1 MSQKRL
7 TTLVYFWAFI
17 SLGLIAG
24 LLGPS
29 LPSFAENTG
38 STLRQLS
45 NLFIL
50 SALGYLLGSYLAGQ
64 LLSKISGHKI
74 MLAALIF
81 IGLGTA
87 LLPVIRSLL
96 ILVILFFIIGLAQS
110 NLDVSE
116 NTLLI
121 WLHGKAV
128 PPYMNGLHF
137 FFGLGSFIAP
147 FFIAQSIR
155 LTNSLNTA
163 FWVMAVIMLI
173 PAFLILRLP
182 SPTMPVTN
190 LQSSAESEYRTPTL
204 LVILLVLFFF
214 GFVGAEVTFSTW
226 IYTYI
231 LENGFGDAVQSAYLT
246 SAFWGSFTVA
256 RLVNIVL
263 SRWISV
269 TKMLWITLL
278 GSLVSLCFLLIWPA
292 SKTALW
298 VAILGFGY
306 FIATIFPTA
315 MNFTENLNVISSKVT
330 SLFFVSASL
339 SSMLSPWVVGQLF
352 ASQGP
357 RVMVFVVIGNILLG
371 LIFYILIRTLQ
382 NRLQIRNSPN

>member
-7 TTLVYFWAFI
+7 TTMAYFWAFI

-50 SALGYLLGSYLAGQ
+50 SAMGYLLGSYLAGQ

-74 MLAALIF
+74 MLTALIF

-87 LLPVIRSLL
+87 LLPVIRSLW
-96 ILVILFFIIGLAQS
+96 ILVLLFFIIGLAQS

-128 PPYMNGLHF
+128 PPYMNALHF

-163 FWVMAVIMLI
+163 FWVMAVIMLV
-173 PAFLILRLP
+173 PVFLILRLP
-182 SPTMPVTN
+182 SPTIPVNNSQT
-190 LQSSAESEYRTPTL
+190 SVESDYHTPTL
-204 LVILLVLFFF
+204 LVVLLVLFFF
-214 GFVGAEVTFSTW
+214 GFVGAEVTFGTW
-226 IYTYI
+226 IYTYT
-231 LENGFGDAVQSAYLT
+231 LEQGFGDAVQSAYLT
-246 SAFWGSFTVA
+246 SAFWGAFTIA
-256 RLVNIVL
+256 RLVNVVIA
-263 SRWISV
+263 RWITV
-269 TKMLWITLL
+269 TNMLWITLS
-278 GSLVSLCFLLIWPA
+278 GSLIALTLLIIWPD
-292 SKTALW
+292 SKIALW
-298 VAILGFGY
+298 IAILGFGF

-315 MNFTENLNVISSKVT
+315 MNFAESLNAVSSKVT

-339 SSMLSPWVVGQLF
+339 SSMLSPWIVGQWF
-352 ASQGP
+352 TSRGP
-357 RVMVFVVIGNILLG
+357 QVLVFVVFGNMLLG
-371 LIFYILIRTLQ
+371 LIFFIIIRSYQ
-382 NRLQIRNSPN
+382 KRLLA

>member
-87 LLPVIRSLL
+87 LLPVIRSLWV
-96 ILVILFFIIGLAQS
+96 LVILFFIIGLAQS

-163 FWVMAVIMLI
+163 FWVMAVIMLV
-173 PAFLILRLP
+173 PVFLILRLP
-182 SPTMPVTN
+182 SPTAPVIN
-190 LQSSAESEYRTPTL
+190 SQSSAESKYRTPTL
-204 LVILLVLFFF
+204 LVVLLVLFFF
-214 GFVGAEVTFSTW
+214 GFVGAEVTFGTW
-226 IYTYI
+226 IYTYT

-246 SAFWGSFTVA
+246 SAFWGAFTIA
-256 RLVNIVL
+256 RLVNVVF

-269 TKMLWITLL
+269 TNMLWITLS
-278 GSLVSLCFLLIWPA
+278 GSLISLSLLIFWPD
-292 SKTALW
+292 SKIALW
-298 VAILGFGY
+298 IAILGFGF

-315 MNFTENLNVISSKVT
+315 MNFAESLNAVSSKVT

-339 SSMLSPWVVGQLF
+339 SSMFSPWIVGQWF
-352 ASQGP
+352 ASRGP
-357 RVMVFVVIGNILLG
+357 QVMVFVVIGNILLG
-371 LIFYILIRTLQ
+371 LIFYSIIRSYQ
-382 NRLQIRNSPN
+382 KRLLAWTRH